1 MKRSKN
7 ILISQLYIPNL
18 MLFIGFAIA
27 IKILQASLNVWYILA
42 ILLGISA
49 IDTIVFYKKSNN
61 SFKPITY
68 ENGLETVILSVGIT
82 IVLTGIICSFF
93 IWQNNINN
101 LIYAPKDIE
110 LSSILKSFFII
121 LSW

>member
-7 ILISQLYIPNL
+7 ISISQLYIPNL

-27 IKILQASLNVWYILA
+27 IKILQASLNAWYILA
-42 ILLGISA
+42 IILEMSA
-49 IDTIVFYKKSNN
+49 IDTIIFYKKSNN

-82 IVLTGIICSFF
+82 IVLTGIILF
-93 IWQNNINN
+93 I
-101 LIYAPKDIE
+101 LYMTK
-110 LSSILKSFFII
+110 
-121 LSW
+121 